1 MRMRLFLL
9 LVLLIVPPAMAE
21 WRLGE
26 YKEVARLP
34 NGGVAWEREAIGG
47 EATVRLTGFSF
58 SSKHFVFEVVDNP
71 PPSALRLA
79 AAMSAA
85 GAVAGINASYFHPD
99 YTPLGL
105 VVSRGKTIHAFQ
117 TAKLLSGVLALRNGR
132 LELVR
137 SSAFKVS
144 SDVTEAVQTGP
155 WLVENSH
162 PVAGL
167 NAERRARRS
176 LVATDG
182 RGNWSIITVS
192 PVTLAQCAEVLASPV
207 VFATFPVKEALNFDG
222 GSSTALWVSG
232 NPPPVS
238 IPEFGGVRNY
248 LAIKP
253 RMP

>member
-1 MRMRLFLL
+1 MRSFLL
-9 LVLLIVPPAMAE
+9 LLLLIAGPAMAE
-21 WRLGE
+21 WRLGD
-26 YKEVARLP
+26 YKEVTRMSE
-34 NGGVAWEREAIGG
+34 GGVAWEREAVNGDS
-47 EATVRLTGFSF
+47 TVRLTGFSF
-58 SSKHFVFEVVDNP
+58 SNKNYVFEVVDNP
-71 PPSALRLA
+71 PPSKLRLA
-79 AAMSAA
+79 TAMPPA
-85 GAVAGINASYFHPD
+85 GAVAGINASYFHSD

-105 VVSRGKTIHAFQ
+105 VVSQGKTLHSFE

-132 LELVR
+132 LELMR
-137 SSAFKVS
+137 STAFKAATS
-144 SDVTEAVQTGP
+144 GVTEAMQAGP
-155 WLVENSH
+155 WLVENSR

-167 NAERRARRS
+167 NSERRARRS

-192 PVTLAQCAEVLASPV
+192 PVTLAECAEVLASPA
-207 VFATFPVKEALNFDG
+207 VFASSPVKEALNFDG

-232 NPPPVS
+232 TPPPIS